1 MVYQNVKLFSLNN
14 LFINVQMKLLI
25 YLYLINVLI
34 VSKEKSKEFRN
45 DFFLLDS
52 TIVDTCSKRSM
63 TSSNGLNLI
72 SPSFPN
78 EYPNNV
84 NCTCS
89 IEPTETPQQLSPI
102 IINVEVE
109 IQDFIM
115 KINFFVCLES
125 FI

>member
-1 MVYQNVKLFSLNN
+1 MVYQDVKLFSLNN

>member
-1 MVYQNVKLFSLNN
+1 MVYQDVKLFSLNN

-45 DFFLLDS
+45 HFFLLDS

-115 KINFFVCLES
+115 KIIFFVCLES